1 MTRMNAT
8 NGDLSFVESTT
19 KSYMYNCL
27 RYIGQMLTSISNCP
41 HTWNYK
47 DNDSKAAILERG
59 NENSL
64 SWRLKEFVGFN
75 RCFLEV
81 GSGTSQ
87 LSNYLAIGTNS
98 EIFAFDPTLTSLKL
112 GHEFAQKNGIK
123 NVTFVNGD
131 LFDDVFEKQVFDVV
145 WCSGVLHHTKDPAGG
160 FDLICTYAKSGGIV
174 IVGLYNWYGRL
185 RTHIRRFFFR
195 FLGTPYLMLFD
206 PVLRKADANS
216 GEKIKSWIRDQYI
229 HPVES
234 CHSFDE
240 VLMWFEKNS
249 IDFINSTPSCEIHL
263 GSAVDL
269 FENAS
274 VSTKYERVWQQILM
288 IFSSLGGEGGLFIF
302 VGRKR

>member
-1 MTRMNAT
+1 MA
-8 NGDLSFVESTT
+8 NGIVSFQISKPVTKEVAAFYDLAPF
-19 KSYMYNCL
+19 
-27 RYIGQMLTSISNCP
+27 P
-41 HTWNYK
+41 NYK
-47 DNDSKAAILERG
+47 DNDSKASILERG
-59 NENSL
+59 NENPL
-64 SWRLKEFVGFN
+64 SRRLKEFIGFN

-87 LSNYLAIGTNS
+87 LSNYLAIGTNI
-98 EIFAFDPTLTSLKL
+98 EVFAFDPTLTSLKL
-112 GHEFAQKNGIK
+112 GQEFAQKNSIK
-123 NVTFVNGD
+123 NVTFVYGD
-131 LFDDVFEKQVFDVV
+131 LFDDVFEKEVFDVV

-195 FLGTPYLMLFD
+195 FLGIPYLMVFD

-216 GEKIKSWIRDQYI
+216 SEKIKSWIRDQYI

-240 VLMWFEKNS
+240 VLGWFKRNNIE
-249 IDFINSTPSCEIHL
+249 FINSTPSCGIQL
-263 GSAVDL
+263 TGGGGL
-269 FENAS
+269 FEMAS
-274 VSTKYERVWQQILM
+274 VSTRYERVWQQVLM